1 MFKEYKFGA
10 WRKEIRELLSKRLDI
25 KDRINY
31 HKKKIIYHRD
41 KIKIIEDKTLIK
53 VEEKLNKYLK
63 RAGNEIN

>member
-10 WRKEIRELLSKRLDI
+10 WKKEIRRLLTERLAV

-41 KIKIIEDKTLIK
+41 KIKIIEDKTL
-53 VEEKLNKYLK
+53 VEIENKLDGYLK
-63 RAGNEIN
+63 RAGNKIN